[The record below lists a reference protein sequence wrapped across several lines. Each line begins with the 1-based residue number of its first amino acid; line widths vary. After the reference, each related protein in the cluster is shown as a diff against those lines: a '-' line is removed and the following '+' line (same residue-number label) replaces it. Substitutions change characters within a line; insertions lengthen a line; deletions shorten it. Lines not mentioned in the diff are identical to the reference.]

1 MLKIMELRLEELI
14 AEIKMYKADKNKLN
28 VFKDAEKDCIK
39 NKRDNVSIFLSDQ
52 AAAAR
57 AVSEGPGSH
66 PGQAQKQKEGG
77 QKVRLFR
84 YLILDRA
91 GPS

>member
-39 NKRDNVSIFLSDQ
+39 NKRDNVSI
-52 AAAAR
+52 
-57 AVSEGPGSH
+57 
-66 PGQAQKQKEGG
+66 
-77 QKVRLFR
+77 
-84 YLILDRA
+84 I
-91 GPS
+91 